1 MLDDLKDYCKESPI
15 CWMEL
20 ALVILCVVYLVF
32 LGSLNAE
39 LASYGSISDTYK
51 KALSVVS
58 HNGGAPMG
66 YFFFGLV
73 LIATTIAVT
82 VLNWKQWRDEHQ
94 RGWVASNAPL
104 VVFLAIMVIN
114 IILFLLI
121 LAFLNNPIMWA
132 ICLLLAAGGALTALF
147 S

>member
-39 LASYGSISDTYK
+39 LASYGSISDPYQ

-104 VVFLAIMVIN
+104 VVFL
-114 IILFLLI
+114 
-121 LAFLNNPIMWA
+121 NNPIMWA

>member
-39 LASYGSISDTYK
+39 LASYGSISDPYQ

-73 LIATTIAVT
+73 LIAT
-82 VLNWKQWRDEHQ
+82 
-94 RGWVASNAPL
+94 SNAPL